1 MRLQMCC
8 PFTVTWQSQILMLGC
23 SFVTL
28 MCFFWWFLWDRWINL
43 KLSLVSEILF
53 KSVSDF
59 EQVKP
64 FERPLWEPEQD
75 YLTSSTIRAVTEIKY
90 QLTDCH
96 VTWDGRIRPKF
107 SECGILFKMSWLCWE
122 LIEGVQRA
130 EDAALSRL
138 I

>member
-8 PFTVTWQSQILMLGC
+8 PFTVTWQSQILMLGR
-23 SFVTL
+23 SVVIL
-28 MCFFWWFLWDRWINL
+28 MWFFRWFLWDRWIDL

-96 VTWDGRIRPKF
+96 VTWDGRIRRKF
-107 SECGILFKMSWLCWE
+107 SERRILFKMSRLCCQ
-122 LIEGVQRA
+122 LIERVQRT